1 MIALN
6 LYKLATNLSLPL
18 LVAGFVWRSKS
29 QKDYRQRLNER
40 LGFLGHTQP
49 GGIVIHA
56 ASVGEVIALKPFI
69 EMTLAHFTNTPVT
82 ITTFTPTGSARV
94 TETFGDRVQHYYLP
108 IDAPSTVKKFLKSL
122 KPKVLVL
129 METELWPTLIEQC
142 GKLGVSTMLI
152 NGRISQR
159 SFPRYQK
166 ITPLISPT
174 LETIDSIMTQSE
186 DDAQRFLA
194 LGAPGTRVSCTGNI
208 KYDIDI
214 PDQSSALH
222 AELRMIALQR
232 KTWVVGSSHADEEA
246 LFLASFKQL
255 QKHIDN
261 LILIIAPRHPERVK
275 HLVELADSM
284 GLSVVKR
291 SEQTRP
297 SKNDDIWLI
306 DTMGELLNFYQIADV
321 CTVAGSFGATG
332 GHNPIEAA
340 MFKKPIIV
348 GTNMDNFQE
357 ITTELLNAEGV
368 VQLPENMIE
377 ILCDE
382 VIRLFNEDETA
393 KTLGNKAYSVIEAN
407 QGATRTAFEKLVTLY
422 EGREE

>member
-29 QKDYRQRLNER
+29 QTDYRQRLNER
-40 LGFLGHTQP
+40 LGFIGQTQP
-49 GGIVIHA
+49 GGIIIHA

-69 EMTLAHFTNTPVT
+69 EMTLAHFTDTPIT

-94 TETFGDRVQHYYLP
+94 TDTFGERVQHYYLP
-108 IDAPSTVKKFLKSL
+108 IDAPCTVKKFLKKL

-129 METELWPTLIEQC
+129 METELWPTLIDQC
-142 GKLGVSTMLI
+142 HKHDIKTMLI

-166 ITPLISPT
+166 VTSLIAPT
-174 LETIDSIMTQSE
+174 LEKLDSIMTQS
-186 DDAQRFLA
+186 DGDAERFIA
-194 LGAPGTRVSCTGNI
+194 LGAPKAQVNCTGNL
-208 KYDIDI
+208 KYDIEI
-214 PDQSSALH
+214 PDQSSALN
-222 AELRMIALQR
+222 AELRMVALQR
-232 KTWVVGSSHADEEA
+232 KTWVIGSSHADEEA
-246 LFLASFKQL
+246 LFLACFKQL
-255 QKHIDN
+255 QNQIDN

-284 GLSVVKR
+284 GLSVIKR

-340 MFKKPIIV
+340 MFKKPIII
-348 GTNMDNFQE
+348 GNNMDNFQE
-357 ITTELLNAEGV
+357 ITTELLNAEGI
-368 VQLPENMIE
+368 VQLQENMIE
-377 ILCDE
+377 ILSDE
-382 VIRLFNEDETA
+382 VSRLFSEEQAA
-393 KTLGNKAYSVIEAN
+393 KALGEKAYSVIEAN
-407 QGATRTAFEKLVTLY
+407 QGATRTAFKKLISLFEVN
-422 EGREE
+422 ER

>member
-18 LVAGFVWRSKS
+18 LVAGFVWRSRS
-29 QKDYRQRLNER
+29 QKDYRHRLNER
-40 LGFLGHTQP
+40 LGFLGHAQT

-69 EMTLAHFTNTPVT
+69 EMTLAHFSDTPVT

-94 TETFGDRVQHYYLP
+94 TETFGNTVQHYYLP
-108 IDAPSTVKKFLKSL
+108 LDAPSTVKKFLKHL

-129 METELWPTLIEQC
+129 METELWPALIEQC
-142 GKLGVSTMLI
+142 HKQGVKTMLI

-166 ITPLISPT
+166 IISLISPT
-174 LETIDSIMTQSE
+174 LQALDHIMTQSE
-186 DDAQRFLA
+186 EDAQRFAA
-194 LGAPGTRVSCTGNI
+194 LGATETQVKCAGNL
-208 KYDIDI
+208 KYDIEI
-214 PDQSSALH
+214 PDPSTALNTD
-222 AELRMIALQR
+222 LRMIGLQR
-232 KTWVVGSSHADEEA
+232 KAWVVGSSHADEEA
-246 LFLASFKQL
+246 LFLACFKQL
-255 QKHIDN
+255 QNQIDN

-284 GLSVVKR
+284 GLSIVKR
-291 SEQTRP
+291 SEKTRP
-297 SKNDDIWLI
+297 TRNDDIWLI

-357 ITTELLNAEGV
+357 ITTALLSAEGI

-382 VIRLFNEDETA
+382 VLRLFNEEDAA
-393 KTLGNKAYSVIEAN
+393 KTLGDKAYSVIEAN

-422 EGREE
+422 NTNER